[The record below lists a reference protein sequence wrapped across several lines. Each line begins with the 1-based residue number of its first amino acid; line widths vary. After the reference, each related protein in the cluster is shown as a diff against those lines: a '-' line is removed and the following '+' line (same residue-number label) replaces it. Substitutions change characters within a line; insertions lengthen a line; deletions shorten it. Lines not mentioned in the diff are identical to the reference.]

1 MYATALVTPPTMS
14 PAWRR
19 DPSPWDL
26 EKQARAAARAL
37 VAKNQKLNLEQRVTA
52 ELAAQDQADKLAA
65 RGIRRRAE
73 QELADFIQYKVL
85 PIHADPKLEEI
96 PHKLRACRCHGTLA
110 RTAEGKVLTLWD
122 TKCGLNRLCPDESRN
137 ETHRLIERF
146 APAAEA
152 YLRLHPRARLYSA
165 VFTLPNFP
173 DGKLRSG
180 LLDIYRRFNR
190 LRKKKEN
197 KKLVFHEILGSVAVV
212 EAPRSAHGDWNV
224 HLNALLL
231 TDGYLGYSK
240 LRRHWFWNVEIKRV
254 EGNTAQIVR
263 ALKEIIKYAVQITPT
278 KSQEKSEQGKTHAP
292 AMTEWE
298 PSAWFEWYRAHNRY
312 RRVRSY
318 GKLFLNEKRREEL
331 ELPPDEARSISND
344 KLEILGRVSFFEGAY
359 RVTLSD
365 LDLIREDN
373 SLPAARK
380 FGGVE
385 ATTHPPPPPA
395 TGSYIKN

>member
-1 MYATALVTPPTMS
+1 MV
-14 PAWRR
+14 PARWR

-37 VAKNQKLNLEQRVTA
+37 VAKNQKLTLEQRASA
-52 ELAAQDQADKLAA
+52 ELAAQDQEDRLAA

-73 QELADFIQYKVL
+73 QALADFIEYKVL
-85 PIHADPKLEEI
+85 PMHADQVLEAV
-96 PHKLRACRCHGTLA
+96 PHKLRACRCSGTLA
-110 RTAEGKVLTLWD
+110 RTKEGKILTLWD

-152 YLRLHPRARLYSA
+152 YLRKHPRARLYSA

-197 KKLVFHEILGSVAVV
+197 KKLVFPELLGSVAVV
-212 EAPRSAHGDWNV
+212 EAPRSARGDWNV

-231 TDGYLGYSK
+231 TDGYLDYSK
-240 LRRHWFWNVEIKRV
+240 LRRHWFFNVEVQRV
-254 EGNTAQIVR
+254 EGTTAQIVR
-263 ALKEIIKYAVQITPT
+263 ALKEIIKYSVQITPT
-278 KSQEKSEQGKTHAP
+278 KSQEKADQGKTAAP
-292 AMTEWE
+292 AMTEWTAD
-298 PSAWFEWYRAHNRY
+298 AWFEWYRAHNRY

-318 GKLFLNEKRREEL
+318 GMLFLNAKRREEL
-331 ELPPDEARSISND
+331 ELPPDETRSISD
-344 KLEILGRVSFFEGAY
+344 DELSILGRVSYRDGAY
-359 RVTLSD
+359 SVTLSD
-365 LDLIREDN
+365 LDLIREDK

-385 ATTHPPPPPA
+385 ATTHPPPPHP
-395 TGSYIKN
+395 TGSDIKN

>member
-1 MYATALVTPPTMS
+1 LYATALVTPPS
-14 PAWRR
+14 KIPDSWR

-37 VAKNQKLNLEQRVTA
+37 VAKTQKLNLEQRVSA
-52 ELAAQDQADKLAA
+52 ELAAQEQADKLAA
-65 RGIRRRAE
+65 RGIRRRSE
-73 QELADFIQYKVL
+73 QALADFIQYKVL
-85 PIHADPKLEEI
+85 PLHDDQVLEAV
-96 PHKLRACRCHGTLA
+96 PHKLRACRCSGTLA
-110 RTAEGKVLTLWD
+110 RTKEGKVLTLWD

-173 DGKLRSG
+173 DGKLRAG

-197 KKLVFHEILGSVAVV
+197 KKLVFPEIMGSVTVV
-212 EAPRSAHGDWNV
+212 EAPRSARGDWNV
-224 HLNALLL
+224 HMNALLL
-231 TDGYLGYSK
+231 VDGYLDYTK
-240 LRRHWFWNVEIKRV
+240 LRKHWFWNVEVQRV
-254 EGNTAQIVR
+254 EGTTAQIVR

-278 KSQEKSEQGKTHAP
+278 KSQEKSEQGKTRAP

-298 PSAWFEWYRAHNRY
+298 PAAWFEWYRAHNRY

-331 ELPPDEARSISND
+331 ELPPDEARSISD
-344 KLEILGRVSFFEGAY
+344 DSLEILGRVSYFEGAY

-365 LDLIREDN
+365 LDLIREDK
-373 SLPAARK
+373 SIPAARK

-385 ATTHPPPPPA
+385 ATNHPPPPHT
-395 TGSYIKN
+395 TGSVIKN